1 MCQHFNSCTYGGGKN
16 RKADKH
22 RGRPSG
28 EVPKRVL
35 EHAIQS
41 APDQLVPQDDPE
53 PILFECATTTT
64 EPRTQI
70 LDRPIQL
77 VCGTIICLRCCV
89 SWIQY
94 HHPPLSCPCCYFQ
107 LDSAH
112 IRPPPPLVL
121 SLVEGVLV
129 QCVRGC
135 GIIVKLGQYQ
145 LHLNGAC
152 QSHYHQL
159 ANSPSKVTISEVLSK
174 PSTSPATPAEVKV
187 AEHLVRKIMD
197 QSSGDAKGVFKI
209 PRRGQVSKLI

>member
-28 EVPKRVL
+28 EVPKKVL

-64 EPRTQI
+64 EPLCPICTQI

-121 SLVEGVLV
+121 SLVDRWFKAHNVHIAGERRQREMVKQIVGDNVAAERGAFSFPSEKGGEVIKKVPFVYVPNLIRKISDIVYEHERQVV
-129 QCVRGC
+129 Q
-135 GIIVKLGQYQ
+135 IVK
-145 LHLNGAC
+145 
-152 QSHYHQL
+152 
-159 ANSPSKVTISEVLSK
+159 VT
-174 PSTSPATPAEVKV
+174 
-187 AEHLVRKIMD
+187 
-197 QSSGDAKGVFKI
+197 
-209 PRRGQVSKLI
+209 LIHHINIHT